1 LSDLIGYRD
10 LHWIHDSQGDSATRK
25 LRMNTTTPSNRFK
38 LTVSKAN
45 KPVLGPGRRDTLTNR
60 DLGTVEATAGRM
72 LALVTSATEGMGPA
86 SGWHYHVCEHQL
98 IYVLKGWVDLEAED
112 GTHTRIEA
120 GDSVIIPGG
129 MRHNVTGAANE
140 IEVLTITV
148 PAEAELV
155 KCDRP
160 SGLK

>member
-1 LSDLIGYRD
+1 
-10 LHWIHDSQGDSATRK
+10 
-25 LRMNTTTPSNRFK
+25 MNTATSNNHFK
-38 LTVSKAN
+38 LAVSKAS
-45 KPVLGPGRRDTLTNR
+45 KPVLGPGRRETLTNR

-72 LALVTSATEGMGPA
+72 LALVTSATQGMGAA

-98 IYVLKGWVDLEAED
+98 VYVLKGWVDLEAED
-112 GTHTRIEA
+112 GTRARMEA

-129 MRHNVTGAANE
+129 MRHNVPGTANE

-155 KCDRP
+155 KCDPP

>member
-1 LSDLIGYRD
+1 
-10 LHWIHDSQGDSATRK
+10 
-25 LRMNTTTPSNRFK
+25 MNTATSNNHLR
-38 LTVSKAN
+38 LTISKAN
-45 KPVLGPGRRDTLTNR
+45 APVLGPGRQETLINR

-72 LALVTSATEGMGPA
+72 LALVTSATRGMGPA

-112 GTHTRIEA
+112 GTHARIEV

-129 MRHNVTGAANE
+129 MRHNVSGTANE